1 MKKLYIFIM
10 LLTIL
15 GIQGCGDSNVSRIK
29 ESTFTDFPNT
39 TIGEAFGATF
49 DSPQWAGEKGNKGT
63 NYVVFTGK
71 VSRKMH
77 DRLLKVWLP
86 AKYHD
91 EQTLNSSDSLAEC
104 LKNIYIIVGGRLPE
118 GYYKPLL
125 DSYWE
130 ALSEKSYDKLL
141 AQFAQDIR
149 DGKVDGKGKPIFESD
164 VKNTKEYLEHT
175 KERKKIKDE
184 FALQFQK
191 ELFSALEKH
200 FWPVGEEVSFK
211 WAISADGT
219 RFDLVEFSTPNSVT
233 LNMFLKE
240 IYRE

>member
-49 DSPQWAGEKGNKGT
+49 DSPQWAEEKGNKGT

-71 VSRKMH
+71 VSRNMH

-86 AKYHD
+86 AKYHGE
-91 EQTLNSSDSLAEC
+91 EQLTSPDSLANA
-104 LKNIYIIVGGRLPE
+104 LGGLDFYVGERLPKD
-118 GYYKPLL
+118 YYKPLVV
-125 DSYWE
+125 SYSE
-130 ALSEKSYDKLL
+130 AD
-141 AQFAQDIR
+141 FAMRWAIDEARTRYSKALHNGEIA
-149 DGKVDGKGKPIFESD
+149 PD
-164 VKNTKEYLEHT
+164 VRFDQTKECITWKAEY
-175 KERKKIKDE
+175 KEMNEKFTE
-184 FALQFQK
+184 QFRK